1 MPHRHFP
8 VWHIQFNF
16 NMITFIFG
24 LFFFGCFLWYN
35 RSKKVKFL
43 NRPIWLDR
51 IMTNNKTYHI
61 LIVSIIVVT
70 LLCLT
75 IIKGIAAGL
84 FAWIVLVMGFLSLI
98 VLIYPFQYM
107 KSKSILM
114 ILSVCLLIEISF
126 YFFSST
132 N

>member
-1 MPHRHFP
+1 MPHSHFL
-8 VWHIQFNF
+8 VWHIQFNS

-35 RSKKVKFL
+35 RSKKVNFL

-51 IMTNNKTYHI
+51 IMTNNKIYHI

-84 FAWIVLVMGFLSLI
+84 FAWIVFVMGFLSLI